1 MRLQVFG
8 RINEAR
14 YNWLRSLGRLGAER
28 ETPVYLVGGPVR
40 DLILC
45 RPTLD
50 TDVAVEGDA
59 HAYARALSRRENAHL
74 TFHKTFGT
82 AVLRYPNGR
91 HLDIAGTRSDEY
103 PRPGA
108 LPRVSP
114 ADLRTD
120 LGRRDFTINA
130 LAMDLRPDCF
140 GTLIDP
146 LGGFEDLRAGR
157 LAALHPDSFRD
168 DPTRVPRAAR
178 FCSRFSLKPVSDTL
192 SWLASA
198 IENGCM
204 ATVSRQRLLTELWYL
219 LADPHPRGAL
229 ELLQRWGAHSFLDL
243 PVGLA
248 ERVRPVDSLPVARRR
263 LGNTPGAEAL
273 ARATLSLCFDTPEQA
288 EAWTRIWPVRADR
301 AAAVREACSAVHHPP
316 EIIFSKDVENS
327 KLYMALDGL
336 CRAAQFALW
345 VTGGDRVRASLEHF
359 AHHLQGTDADI
370 TGEDL
375 IALGYTPG
383 PQFRKA
389 LQEALEAKLDCDAGR
404 DEQLAAARRV
414 LETDT

>member
-1 MRLQVFG
+1 MRLQVYG
-8 RINEAR
+8 RIGQSR
-14 YNWLRSLGRLGAER
+14 CNWLRSLGRLGAQM

-50 TDVAVEGDA
+50 TDIAVEGDA
-59 HAYARALSRRENAHL
+59 HAYARALAEHEDAHL

-82 AVLRYPNGR
+82 GVLRYPNGR
-91 HLDIAGTRSDEY
+91 HLDIAGTRSEEY

-130 LAMDLRPDCF
+130 LAMDLRPDSF

-157 LAALHPDSFRD
+157 LAALHHDSFRD
-168 DPTRVPRAAR
+168 DPTRVLRAAR
-178 FCSRFSLKPVSDTL
+178 FRSRFSLKLVPETR
-192 SWLASA
+192 SWLALA
-198 IENGCM
+198 VDNGCM
-204 ATVSRQRLLTELWYL
+204 STVSPQRLLTELWYL
-219 LADPHPRGAL
+219 LADPYPRGAL
-229 ELLQRWGAHSFLDL
+229 ELLECWDAHSYLDL
-243 PVGLA
+243 PAGLA
-248 ERVRPVDSLPVARRR
+248 ERIGPVDALPVARRK
-263 LGNTPGAEAL
+263 LGNMPGVEAIARAAL
-273 ARATLSLCFDTPEQA
+273 ALCFDTPQRA
-288 EAWTRIWPVRADR
+288 AAWTRMWPVRADR
-301 AAAVREACSAVHHPP
+301 AAAVREACSAVHNPP
-316 EIIFSKDVENS
+316 GIIFSKHVQNI
-327 KLYMALDGL
+327 KLHMALDGL

-345 VTGGDRVRASLEHF
+345 VTGGDRARATLEHF
-359 AHHLQGTDADI
+359 AHHLQGTRADV

-389 LQEALEAKLDCDAGR
+389 LQEALEVKLDCDAGR

-414 LETDT
+414 LETYT